1 MKHLALRNTEQHYP
15 KDQIKF
21 FAQLVTH
28 MLFLVILC
36 IYWEDPWNLRMQN
49 EKNHVDSD
57 LIDIQKEKSM
67 YFDFL

>member
-1 MKHLALRNTEQHYP
+1 
-15 KDQIKF
+15 
-21 FAQLVTH
+21 
-28 MLFLVILC
+28 MLFLAILW
-36 IYWEDPWNLRMQN
+36 IYGEDPLNLRMQN